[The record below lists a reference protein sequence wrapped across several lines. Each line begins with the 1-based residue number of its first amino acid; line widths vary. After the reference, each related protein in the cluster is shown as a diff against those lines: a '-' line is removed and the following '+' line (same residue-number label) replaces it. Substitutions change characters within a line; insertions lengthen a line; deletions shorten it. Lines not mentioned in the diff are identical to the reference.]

1 MKIERE
7 KKIHTKTTP
16 HFPPKKKTDCLTTAK
31 SMHVK
36 QIDAMIL
43 GHIYTCIKQANIESL
58 SVFEL
63 SPSIDSPAV
72 LQKITFLFSLKVF
85 TPSVN
90 P

>member
-7 KKIHTKTTP
+7 KKYIQRSP
-16 HFPPKKKTDCLTTAK
+16 PFPPKEKDRLSY

>member
-1 MKIERE
+1 MRPKNKNNTMKIERE
-7 KKIHTKTTP
+7 KKYIDHP
-16 HFPPKKKTDCLTTAK
+16 PFPPKEKDYCLTTAK

-36 QIDAMIL
+36 QIDVRIL

-72 LQKITFLFSLKVF
+72 LQKDNFFV
-85 TPSVN
+85 
-90 P
+90 

>member
-7 KKIHTKTTP
+7 KKIHTKIDHP
-16 HFPPKKKTDCLTTAK
+16 PFPPKEKDYCLTTAK

-36 QIDAMIL
+36 QIDVRIL

-72 LQKITFLFSLKVF
+72 LQKDNFFV
-85 TPSVN
+85 
-90 P
+90 